1 VSLTGSARAE
11 DRAAIIR
18 QAKHAATKYYGE
30 TCIDVTLSNE
40 QVVTVNDYSIC
51 GGLGTTITGYTADWT
66 AEVKH
71 RMEQPSYGFAKCIN
85 CKKEVR
91 RT

>member
-1 VSLTGSARAE
+1 MSLTGSSRGTTRA
-11 DRAAIIR
+11 DIIK
-18 QAKHAATKYYGE
+18 QAKDAATSYYGE

-40 QVVTVNDYSIC
+40 HIETLNDASIYGVHETV
-51 GGLGTTITGYTADWT
+51 ITGYMADWT

-85 CKKEVR
+85 CKKEAR